1 MKLNNPNR
9 VRIRFAVEFGRGLL
23 IVWPVLSGIVLL
35 MIALGHIAA
44 RVEHWPFGDGVY
56 FALITGFTVGYGD
69 FVPKQFLSRTCSVSI
84 AFLGIV
90 MTAIIAAAAVK
101 ALGVAQEVQKSQS
114 DPSPPTT

>member
-1 MKLNNPNR
+1 MKLNRFNRLR
-9 VRIRFAVEFGRGLL
+9 VRFVVEFARSLW
-23 IVWPVLSGIVLL
+23 IVWPVLSGIILL
-35 MIALGHIAA
+35 MIALGYVAG

-69 FVPKQFLSRTCSVSI
+69 FVPKQPLSRVCSVTI

-101 ALGVAQEVQKSQS
+101 ALGAAREHDK
-114 DPSPPTT
+114 

>member
-9 VRIRFAVEFGRGLL
+9 IRVRFAAEFARGLW
-23 IVWPVLSGIVLL
+23 IVWPVLSGVILL
-35 MIALGHIAA
+35 MIALGFCAGQ
-44 RVEHWPFGDGVY
+44 VEHWPFGDGLY

-69 FVPKQFLSRTCSVSI
+69 FVPHHPLARACAVCI

-101 ALGVAQEVQKSQS
+101 ALGTAQDSQK
-114 DPSPPTT
+114 